1 MKQILMLMVIN
12 LIFVLLGL
20 GCGSTNQLATETMY
34 DAAAQIAAAKAADA
48 QNLAPQELA
57 ESEQM
62 LARSEELLS
71 AGQETEAYRLG
82 MRAQLKARL
91 AEAVA
96 IANQMEVVAGSAEE
110 ALELQLRAA
119 EAAHRDVEQAEQE
132 LEELQSAPED

>member
-1 MKQILMLMVIN
+1 MKQMVMTI
-12 LIFVLLGL
+12 VLGL
-20 GCGSTNQLATETMY
+20 IVVLTSFGCGSTNQLVTETIY

-48 QNLAPQELA
+48 QDLAPQELA

-96 IANQMEVVAGSAEE
+96 IANQMEVQAGGVEE

-119 EAAHRDVEQAEQE
+119 ETAHRDLEQAEQE
-132 LEELQSAPED
+132 LEALQSAPED

>member
-1 MKQILMLMVIN
+1 MKQMVMTI
-12 LIFVLLGL
+12 VLGL
-20 GCGSTNQLATETMY
+20 IVFLTSFGCGSTNQLVTETIY

-48 QNLAPQELA
+48 QDLAPQELA

-91 AEAVA
+91 AESVA
-96 IANQMEVVAGSAEE
+96 IANQMEVQVGSVEG

-119 EAAHRDVEQAEQE
+119 ETAHRDLEQAEQE
-132 LEELQSAPED
+132 LEALQSAPED